1 MKKEK
6 VLYICDNNHIPLLE
20 CSEWYEAFKSA
31 LSKDENINMEKR
43 KIETP
48 YAIIDFVYRKP
59 LFTWKYDFV
68 LNADKKDDD
77 AKLFAIGIG
86 KDY

>member
-59 LFTWKYDFV
+59 LFICT
-68 LNADKKDDD
+68 
-77 AKLFAIGIG
+77 
-86 KDY
+86 

>member
-1 MKKEK
+1 MNKKRI
-6 VLYICDNNHIPLLE
+6 LYICDNNHIPSLE
-20 CSEWYEAFKSA
+20 CSEWYKAFKSA
-31 LSKDENINMEKR
+31 LPKGKNINMEKR

-48 YAIIDFVYRKP
+48 YAIIDFVYRRP

-77 AKLFAIGIG
+77 AILFAIGIG
-86 KDY
+86 GNY